1 MGATWDTDLMRTAG
15 ELMGDEVKAKGG
27 HVLLGPTV
35 NIQRSPLGGRGF
47 ESFSE
52 DPTLSGSMAS
62 AIVQGVQSKGVA
74 ATVKHYVCNDQEHE
88 RMGVNAIVTERA
100 LREIYLKP
108 FQIIQREAMPK
119 AYMTA
124 YNKVNGTHASENKK
138 LITDILRNEWEFD
151 GVVMSDW

>member
-1 MGATWDTDLMRTAG
+1 
-15 ELMGDEVKAKGG
+15 MGDEVKAKGG
-27 HVLLGPTV
+27 HILLGPTV

-52 DPTLSGSMAS
+52 DPTLSGNIAS

-74 ATVKHYVCNDQEHE
+74 ATIKHYVCNDQEHD

-108 FQIIQREAMPK
+108 FQIVQREAMPK

>member
-1 MGATWDTDLMRTAG
+1 
-15 ELMGDEVKAKGG
+15 MGDEVKAKGG

-52 DPTLSGSMAS
+52 DPTLSGNIAS

-74 ATVKHYVCNDQEHE
+74 ATIKHYVCNDQEHE

-108 FQIIQREAMPK
+108 FQIVQREAMPK

-138 LITDILRNEWEFD
+138 LITDILRNEWQFD